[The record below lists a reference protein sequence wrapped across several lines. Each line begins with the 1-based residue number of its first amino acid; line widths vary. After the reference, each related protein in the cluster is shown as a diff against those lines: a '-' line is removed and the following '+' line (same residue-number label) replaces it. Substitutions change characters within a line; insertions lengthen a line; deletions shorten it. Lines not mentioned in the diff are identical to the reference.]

1 MKKMLKKAFIIGAIS
16 LFGSTLFAQETICF
30 KNGVTSPSEI
40 ETTPL
45 NGVVCKGVLSV
56 NDMKNDGWQI
66 LDIQIATVDSKL
78 NYSYYFYK
86 NVSATAK
93 TSPAIDT
100 KSEFSIR
107 PVGTKI
113 SNIENNRSKIDVGN
127 LIVGQTGII
136 VHIYDNDKRAIVS
149 NAKVISSSSDSSV
162 VEFFSFDDL
171 KQDALPTSNR
181 TVEVNDVLVLNY
193 MYNASLLITPNYDT
207 FQAVRSE
214 FKENNFIHSD
224 IFAAKLKYK
233 NKPYPTKEDI
243 QEFAIEQN
251 LGTVFFVLN
260 NKILIID
267 AKTFTLLSS
276 YNFSYSEKEQQI
288 PFYTRVEDIEGSIL
302 EFNFLLGGKNLTY
315 NEYYNQ
321 VLGINK

>member
-1 MKKMLKKAFIIGAIS
+1 MKKMFKKAFVAGAIF
-16 LFGSTLFAQETICF
+16 LLGSSLFAQETICF

-45 NGVVCKGVLSV
+45 NGVICRGTLSV

-66 LDIQIATVDSKL
+66 LDIQIATVESKL

-86 NVSATAK
+86 NEKIQA
-93 TSPAIDT
+93 SPSIKAN
-100 KSEFSIR
+100 SEFSIR
-107 PVGTKI
+107 PIGTKI
-113 SNIENNRSKIDVGN
+113 SNIENNKSNIEVGN
-127 LIVGQTGII
+127 LIIGQTGII

-149 NAKVISSSSDSSV
+149 NAKVISSNADSSV
-162 VEFFSFDDL
+162 IEFFPFDDL

-181 TVEVNDVLVLNY
+181 TVEVHDVLVLNY
-193 MYNASLLITPNYDT
+193 MYNSSLLITPNYDT

-251 LGTVFFVLN
+251 LGTVFFVLD
-260 NKILIID
+260 NKIFIVD
-267 AKTFTLLSS
+267 AKTFKVLTA
-276 YNFSYSEKEQQI
+276 YNFSYNEKEQQI
-288 PFYTRVEDIEGSIL
+288 PFYTRVEDIESSIL
-302 EFNFLLGGKNLTY
+302 EFNFFLGGGNLTY
-315 NEYYNQ
+315 NEYYKQ